1 MTCLKDRRIF
11 FALVRE
17 EILVLSVYPEQLH
30 IFFSV
35 LCGMTWTN
43 DLDGKFVIFDK
54 TVWTIRNGICIDT
67 YCLSTDISLLRI
79 LFLFETAQMWE
90 FCLN

>member
-11 FALVRE
+11 FFLVRE
-17 EILVLSVYPEQLH
+17 EIIVLSVY
-30 IFFSV
+30 ISFFQCCV
-35 LCGMTWTN
+35 AWLEPK
-43 DLDGKFVIFDK
+43 DLDDKFVIFDK

-67 YCLSTDISLLRI
+67 YYLSTDISFLRI
-79 LFLFETAQMWE
+79 LFLFETARMWE